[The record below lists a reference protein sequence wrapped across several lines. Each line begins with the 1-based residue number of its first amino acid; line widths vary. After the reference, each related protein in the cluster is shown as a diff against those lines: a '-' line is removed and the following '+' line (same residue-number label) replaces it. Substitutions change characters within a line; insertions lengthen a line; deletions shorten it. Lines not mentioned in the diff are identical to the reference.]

1 MAALGGGVALVVGA
15 EQHPLLALVPVEVL
29 LLFLRSCRG
38 VRGIV
43 GGHGPALADRD
54 VAAVPRPP
62 VTPTSRSCLLPS
74 SRPDVPGREY

>member
-15 EQHPLLALVPVEVL
+15 EQHPLLARP
-29 LLFLRSCRG
+29 LRSCRG

-54 VAAVPRPP
+54 VAAVPRPQ
-62 VTPTSRSCLLPS
+62 VTPTSRS
-74 SRPDVPGREY
+74 